1 MTDVLTREVA
11 IATSTIPI
19 DDERSSGG
27 WARALRTVGRIV
39 LRTVVSFAV
48 VIGVWMLLL
57 RIWDIEDYLIRGP
70 IDVWNYL
77 RDTADSEARAQIA
90 SDMWI
95 TMKNA
100 GIGLLAGT
108 AAGVAVAILFNL
120 YRPLEQ
126 GFTPVAL
133 VLRSTPL
140 VAMAPLISLVFGRGL
155 AAVAVVGGIVT
166 FFPTLVNVSLG
177 LREVPAQTVDLLRA
191 YGAGRRTMML
201 KAQIPTALPAL
212 FAALRAAAPLAITG
226 ALISEWL
233 ITGTGMGASMNAAR
247 NTFEY
252 DLMWTEVAITTL
264 GSLLIYSITVGVEG
278 AVLARF
284 APDRA
289 RAAKTGA

>member
-1 MTDVLTREVA
+1 MTDVLAREIA
-11 IATSTIPI
+11 IAQAKLPPTAAAH
-19 DDERSSGG
+19 SG
-27 WARALRTVGRIV
+27 RFRTLRTVRSV
-39 LRTVVSFAV
+39 VVRVVVSFAV
-48 VIGVWMLLL
+48 VIGVWSLLL
-57 RIWDIEDYLIRGP
+57 WNWDIEEYLIRGP
-70 IDVWNYL
+70 ADVWRFLTGDANAAT
-77 RDTADSEARAQIA
+77 RDQILT
-90 SDMWI
+90 DLWI
-95 TMKNA
+95 TLKDAGAGLVVGTSA
-100 GIGLLAGT
+100 GILA
-108 AAGVAVAILFNL
+108 AVLFNL
-120 YRPLEQ
+120 VRPLEQ

-133 VLRSTPL
+133 MLRSTPL
-140 VAMAPLISLVFGRGL
+140 VAMAPLIKLVFGNGL

-177 LREVPAQTVDLLRA
+177 LREIPKQTVDLMRA
-191 YGAGRRTMML
+191 YGASRRTTML

-233 ITGTGMGASMNAAR
+233 ITGTGMGFSMNAAR
-247 NTFEY
+247 NTFDY

-264 GSLLIYSITVGVEG
+264 GSLLVYSITVGFEG

>member
-1 MTDVLTREVA
+1 MTDVLTREIS
-11 IATSTIPI
+11 IAAATVPI
-19 DDERSSGG
+19 TESSPGGG
-27 WARALRTVGRIV
+27 WRV
-39 LRTVVSFAV
+39 LRTIGNILLRFVVSLVV

-57 RIWDIEDYLIRGP
+57 RIWDLEDYLIRGP
-70 IDVWNYL
+70 VDVWNYL
-77 RDTADSEARAQIA
+77 LDGADSAARSKIA
-90 SDMWI
+90 TDLWI
-95 TMKNA
+95 TLKNA
-100 GIGLLAGT
+100 AVGLLAGT
-108 AAGVAVAILFNL
+108 VAGVAVAILFNL
-120 YRPLEQ
+120 FRPLEQ

-177 LREVPAQTVDLLRA
+177 LREVPQQTVDLLRA
-191 YGAGRRTMML
+191 YGASRRMMML

-233 ITGTGMGASMNAAR
+233 ITGTGMGSSMNAAR

-278 AVLARF
+278 AVLGRY